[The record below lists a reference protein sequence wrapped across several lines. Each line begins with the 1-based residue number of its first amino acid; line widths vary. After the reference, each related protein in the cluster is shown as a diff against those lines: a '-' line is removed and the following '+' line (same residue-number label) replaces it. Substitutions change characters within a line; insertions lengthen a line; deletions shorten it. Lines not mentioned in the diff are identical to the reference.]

1 MDAKNRN
8 VTPKASP
15 EPRRRPPAAGKGR
28 PRGAKNKK
36 SQAQKLAEARERTL
50 KLELEGDVSEFFQK
64 LTVKSYTWR
73 ENMRRKMEDPKHG
86 TDPRMVDQCLKYA
99 LGTPRKQQ
107 PIETGKRSLV
117 FISEGGLPWDP
128 ALDPMREQER
138 AAIAAQQAQ
147 EKMEA
152 AAAERKRQGLEPDPD
167 DDEDPDAPELVR

>member
-86 TDPRMVDQCLKYA
+86 TDPRMVDQCL
-99 LGTPRKQQ
+99 
-107 PIETGKRSLV
+107 EVRSR
-117 FISEGGLPWDP
+117 D
-128 ALDPMREQER
+128 
-138 AAIAAQQAQ
+138 AQ
-147 EKMEA
+147 EA
-152 AAAERKRQGLEPDPD
+152 AAGRDGQ
-167 DDEDPDAPELVR
+167 